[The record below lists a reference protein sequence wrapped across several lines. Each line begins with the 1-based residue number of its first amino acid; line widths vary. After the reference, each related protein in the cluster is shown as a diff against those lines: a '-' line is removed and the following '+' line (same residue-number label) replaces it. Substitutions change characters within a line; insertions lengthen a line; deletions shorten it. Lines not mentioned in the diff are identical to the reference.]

1 MKKIALLLAI
11 ALLVAAPLTVQAA
24 TPRTITINPG
34 LSYTGTTANCSVSV
48 IGDHMSQ
55 EIEAT
60 IKLWH
65 GTTCLETWYAS
76 GNGYFSWRDTATV
89 TRGNTY
95 RLSVDVTIDD
105 EALDQVYIDKT
116 CP

>member
-11 ALLVAAPLTVQAA
+11 ILLVAAPLTVQAA
-24 TPRTITINPG
+24 TPRLINISPE
-34 LSYTGTTANCSVSV
+34 LSFTGTTANCYVLV
-48 IGDHMSQ
+48 AADHISQ

-76 GNGYFSWRDTATV
+76 GNGYLSWRDTATV

-105 EALDQVYIDKT
+105 EALDQVYINKT

>member
-1 MKKIALLLAI
+1 MKKIAMLLAI
-11 ALLVAAPLTVQAA
+11 VLLVAAPLAVQAA
-24 TPRTITINPG
+24 TPRAINISPG
-34 LSYTGTTANCSVSV
+34 LSYTGTTANCSVGV
-48 IGDHMSQ
+48 FADNMSQ

-76 GNGYFSWRDTATV
+76 GNGYLSWRDTATV

-105 EALDQVYIDKT
+105 RVLDQVYIDKT